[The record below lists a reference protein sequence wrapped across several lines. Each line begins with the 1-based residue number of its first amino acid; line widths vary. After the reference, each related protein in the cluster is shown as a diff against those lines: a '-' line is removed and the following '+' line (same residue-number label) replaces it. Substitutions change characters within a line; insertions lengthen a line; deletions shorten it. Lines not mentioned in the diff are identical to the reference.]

1 MEIHLREFGADVRGL
16 AVTSPSGPNT
26 AQSVS
31 IPGFD
36 KSPGLC
42 YPLRRFRTAELH
54 LASSGCARKT
64 KYVKE
69 VLFDGQ

>member
-1 MEIHLREFGADVRGL
+1 VP
-16 AVTSPSGPNT
+16 SPGGPSI
-26 AQSVS
+26 AQTVN

-36 KSPGLC
+36 KTLGLC